1 MQHFKRLLGNPLI
14 YTLSVEVVDRYR
26 ATRRAE
32 PARPTQPDGPR
43 ISGATINREIAT
55 LKDALQKAA
64 DWKLVRTGI
73 RQDLV
78 AIKKYEEAPGRL
90 RYLADQAEAAR
101 LLAACPGIFQRLV
114 LTVLQ
119 HTGMRKSE
127 LLRLTWDVVDLTNG
141 FIHLKQTKNGR
152 ARSLPI
158 NRTLRSVLVGLRTR
172 IDVPWVFH
180 DRDGRRITDRFK
192 PFEAAVKR
200 AGLID
205 FHFHDLRH
213 TFTSWL
219 VMAGVPLPAVSEFL
233 GHTSLAMTMRY
244 AHLSPKHL
252 TDAVRML
259 DDESSRSLDNHMTIG
274 GSQSGVGGAAL
285 TA

>member
-1 MQHFKRLLGNPLI
+1 MQHFKRLLGNPAI
-14 YTLSVEVVDRYR
+14 STLSVEVVDRYR
-26 ATRRAE
+26 AMRRAE
-32 PARPTQPDGPR
+32 PARPTRPDGRR

-64 DWKLVRTGI
+64 DWKLVRKGI

-78 AIKKYEEAPGRL
+78 AIKKYEEPPGRL
-90 RYLADQAEAAR
+90 RYLADQAEANQ

-114 LTVLQ
+114 LTAL

-127 LLRLTWDVVDLTNG
+127 LLGITWEVVDLTNG
-141 FIHLKQTKNGR
+141 FIHVKQTKNGR

-158 NRTLRSVLVGLRTR
+158 NRTLRSVLVSLRTR

-180 DRDGRRITDRFK
+180 DGHGRRITDRFK
-192 PFEAAVKR
+192 PFEAAVKK
-200 AGLID
+200 AGLVD

-213 TFTSWL
+213 TFASWL
-219 VMAGVPLPAVSEFL
+219 VMAGVPLSAVSELL

-252 TDAVRML
+252 TEAVRIL
-259 DDESSRSLDNHMTIG
+259 DGESSSLDNNMTIG
-274 GSQSGVGGAAL
+274 GSKRGEAGAAL